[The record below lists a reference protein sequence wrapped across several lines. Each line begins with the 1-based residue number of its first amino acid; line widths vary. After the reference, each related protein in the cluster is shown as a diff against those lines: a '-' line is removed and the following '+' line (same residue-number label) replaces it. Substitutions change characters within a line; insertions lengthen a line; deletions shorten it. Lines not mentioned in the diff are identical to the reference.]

1 MKTITAIEWIN
12 KNFTNAE
19 IIVKD
24 MGNTGYYI
32 KEGYYDVRYIYV
44 RKSDI
49 IYSLNKYQW
58 YGCNSRQKKLYA
70 LKIMTE

>member
-1 MKTITAIEWIN
+1 METITAIEWIN
-12 KNFTNAE
+12 RNFNCVE

-32 KEGYYDVRYIYV
+32 KHGYYDVRYTYI

-49 IYSLNKYQW
+49 IYS
-58 YGCNSRQKKLYA
+58 RQ
-70 LKIMTE
+70 IF